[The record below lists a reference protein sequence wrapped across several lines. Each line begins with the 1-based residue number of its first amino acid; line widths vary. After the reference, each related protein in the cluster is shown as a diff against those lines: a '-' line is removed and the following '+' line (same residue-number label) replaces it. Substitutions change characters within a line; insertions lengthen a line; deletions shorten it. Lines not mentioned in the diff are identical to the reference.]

1 MSDNTT
7 IFLLGYLRQT
17 QWVSALKEAKD
28 GRTDP
33 DRIRELMKEQ
43 KEAFGLDT
51 EYIEEMLKD
60 EELFKYELK
69 QDKV

>member
-1 MSDNTT
+1 MSDNAT

-17 QWVSALKEAKD
+17 QWASALKEESVDHK
-28 GRTDP
+28 RV
-33 DRIRELMKEQ
+33 RELMQEQ

-51 EYIEEMLKD
+51 EYIEELVKD
-60 EELFKYELK
+60 EKLFKYELK

>member
-1 MSDNTT
+1 MSEDNT
-7 IFLLGYLRQT
+7 IVFLLGYLRQT
-17 QWVSALKEAKD
+17 QWTSALKEESVD
-28 GRTDP
+28 HERV
-33 DRIRELMKEQ
+33 RELMQEQ

-60 EELFKYELK
+60 PELFKYEMK